1 MDDPDDVAA
10 LRSHAS
16 DLADGIDEH
25 LTSWVAGLVV
35 ERYQQWAGS
44 VPEEVRAAARSAG
57 DEAAAEV
64 LPEVR
69 ALLLRDVDAQPSG
82 PLEVIR
88 RAVRPATDALRRAGV
103 PPVVRDEVSERIHP
117 DDDYDL
123 TPGSFADVHPALGDP
138 GLTWGAA
145 KAHLILAR
153 RRREGRR

>member
-10 LRSHAS
+10 LRLHAAQ
-16 DLADGIDEH
+16 LADGIDEH
-25 LTSWVAGLVV
+25 LATWVAGLVV

-44 VPEEVRAAARSAG
+44 VPAEVRAAARGAG

-64 LPEVR
+64 LPAVR
-69 ALLLRDVDAQPSG
+69 DLLGRDVDAQPTG
-82 PLEVIR
+82 PLEVAR

-103 PPVVRDEVSERIHP
+103 PPVVRDEVAERIHP

-123 TPGSFADVHPALGDP
+123 TPGSFADIHPALRDL

-145 KAHLILAR
+145 KAHVILAR
-153 RRREGRR
+153 RRGEGRR